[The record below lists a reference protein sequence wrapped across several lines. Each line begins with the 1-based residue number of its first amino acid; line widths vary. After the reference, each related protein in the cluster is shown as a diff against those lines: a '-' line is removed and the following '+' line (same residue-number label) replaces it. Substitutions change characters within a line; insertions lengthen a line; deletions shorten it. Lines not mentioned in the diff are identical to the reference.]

1 MTDKLIFREM
11 LKENKV
17 VAIVGFSDNNMR
29 PSNRIGRYLDGNMFK
44 VYGVNPKLH
53 NKVID
58 QISCFA
64 SLKDVP
70 EHIDIV
76 NVFRRSEFLLDVVKE
91 SSELDL
97 LPGAIWAQ
105 VGVISLE
112 AKELA
117 HQKGISYVENKCIMV
132 EHSNI

>member
-1 MTDKLIFREM
+1 
-11 LKENKV
+11 
-17 VAIVGFSDNNMR
+17 
-29 PSNRIGRYLDGNMFK
+29 
-44 VYGVNPKLH
+44 
-53 NKVID
+53 
-58 QISCFA
+58 
-64 SLKDVP
+64 

-91 SSELDL
+91 ASELDL

-117 HQKGISYVENKCIMV
+117 LQKGISYVENKCIMV